1 MVLLNRP
8 PYRAAFQGF
17 MEFHRDAVIR
27 MDEPRLDAPLEN
39 VPFLYQVWGTMVVVQ
54 MLLEVATGMGYRV
67 QTQRLVQKEMGGLY
81 VRLLPDGKPV
91 VWQNCRRRSPKWT
104 CT

>member
-1 MVLLNRP
+1 
-8 PYRAAFQGF
+8 